1 MTVRNLLIVLVLCSV
16 VGAFTGLMLGE
27 VVGNLYLGIISALL
41 ATAVAAAARNLK
53 VPQLVAIYSALAI
66 EHSIHARVIIYSV
79 VASIIAGAAAV
90 GVASEIDV
98 ESSVLVG
105 SLGGLFAGL
114 LMTMLIIVSE
124 TPDGEGRAP

>member
-1 MTVRNLLIVLVLCSV
+1 MTVRNLLIVLILCSV

-53 VPQLVAIYSALAI
+53 IPQFVAIYSALAI

-98 ESSVLVG
+98 KSSVLVG

-124 TPDGEGRAP
+124 IPDGEGRAP

>member
-1 MTVRNLLIVLVLCSV
+1 MTVRNLLIVLILCSV

-27 VVGNLYLGIISALL
+27 VVGNLYLGIIAALL

-90 GVASEIDV
+90 GVASEIDFK
-98 ESSVLVG
+98 SPVLVG

-124 TPDGEGRAP
+124 IPDGEGRAP

>member
-1 MTVRNLLIVLVLCSV
+1 MTVRNLLIVLILCSV
-16 VGAFTGLMLGE
+16 VGAFTGMMLGE

-90 GVASEIDV
+90 GVASEIDLK
-98 ESSVLVG
+98 SSVMVG

-124 TPDGEGRAP
+124 IPNGDGRAP

>member
-1 MTVRNLLIVLVLCSV
+1 MTVRNLLIVLILCSV

-27 VVGNLYLGIISALL
+27 VVGNLYLGIIAALL

-53 VPQLVAIYSALAI
+53 IPQLVAIYSALAI
-66 EHSIHARVIIYSV
+66 EHSIHGRVIIYSV

-90 GVASEIDV
+90 GVASEIDFK
-98 ESSVLVG
+98 SPVLVG

-124 TPDGEGRAP
+124 IPDGEGRAP

>member
-1 MTVRNLLIVLVLCSV
+1 MTVRNLLIVLILCSV

-53 VPQLVAIYSALAI
+53 IPQLVAIYSALAI

-98 ESSVLVG
+98 KSSIIVG

-124 TPDGEGRAP
+124 IPDGEGRAP

>member
-1 MTVRNLLIVLVLCSV
+1 MTVRNLLIVLILCSV

-27 VVGNLYLGIISALL
+27 VVGNLYLGIIAALL

-53 VPQLVAIYSALAI
+53 IPQLVAIYSALAI
-66 EHSIHARVIIYSV
+66 EHSIHTRVIIYSV

-98 ESSVLVG
+98 KSSIIVG

-124 TPDGEGRAP
+124 IPDGEGRAP

>member
-1 MTVRNLLIVLVLCSV
+1 MTVRNLLIVLILCSV

-124 TPDGEGRAP
+124 IPDGEGRAP

>member
-1 MTVRNLLIVLVLCSV
+1 MTVRNLLIVLILCSV

-53 VPQLVAIYSALAI
+53 IPQFVAIYSALAI

-90 GVASEIDV
+90 GVASEIDFK
-98 ESSVLVG
+98 SSVLVG

-114 LMTMLIIVSE
+114 LMTMLILVSE
-124 TPDGEGRAP
+124 IPNGEGRAP

>member
-1 MTVRNLLIVLVLCSV
+1 MTVRNLLIVLILCSV

-27 VVGNLYLGIISALL
+27 VVGNLYLGIIAALL

-53 VPQLVAIYSALAI
+53 IPQLVAIYSALAI
-66 EHSIHARVIIYSV
+66 ERSIHTRVIIYSV

-90 GVASEIDV
+90 GIASEIDV
-98 ESSVLVG
+98 KSSVIVG

-124 TPDGEGRAP
+124 IPDGEGRAP

>member
-1 MTVRNLLIVLVLCSV
+1 MTVRNLLIVLILCSV

-27 VVGNLYLGIISALL
+27 VVGNLYLGIIAALL

-53 VPQLVAIYSALAI
+53 IPQLVAIYSALAI

-90 GVASEIDV
+90 GVASEIDFK
-98 ESSVLVG
+98 SPVLVG

-124 TPDGEGRAP
+124 IPDGEGRAP

>member
-1 MTVRNLLIVLVLCSV
+1 MTVRNLLIVLILCSV

-98 ESSVLVG
+98 KSSVLVG

-124 TPDGEGRAP
+124 IPDGEGRAP